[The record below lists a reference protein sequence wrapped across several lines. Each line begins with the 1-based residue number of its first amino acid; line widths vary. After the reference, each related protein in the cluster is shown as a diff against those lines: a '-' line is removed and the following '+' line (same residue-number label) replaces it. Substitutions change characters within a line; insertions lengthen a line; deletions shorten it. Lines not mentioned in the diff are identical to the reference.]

1 MAVVYKV
8 SSTERLQLMERELS
22 SQLSALKTEIE
33 ENGVLQGTPAKSYS
47 SVPIPKDM
55 SYFRQERELV
65 LRRALQVAAA
75 RPVLVQADAMQ
86 RELES
91 CLSREYT
98 PESLPLLLHQFYT
111 DRSYQ
116 LAQCKYQ
123 YMLRWRRFC
132 RHSSIIE
139 QLYPLYKKQV
149 SRLMGEYEDA
159 VQRARR
165 LSVSRERVL
174 TGSGNPINAVTPE
187 DIVIYLQWLVC
198 HLHSLKTIHSY
209 LQVLQYV
216 PVSEREKDTQ
226 RGVVPVDTASLRD
239 PMSSFSRLS
248 ARPNTAQSRHCT
260 SAGKSPSPPSY
271 PNGSLLM
278 SFVSMPA
285 TGTSSEGFFSEH
297 MELPTHRKRL
307 EEFESQLQQMISH
320 FNIDYNTK
328 DIKNTANEMEL
339 FSMVSR
345 EFRTVF
351 KMQETMKTFPVYN
364 STDTG
369 TEHWGKKKPSM
380 ALKKEATWIPFIR
393 VKPKQDPWQQKQAA
407 KLKQH
412 RSLDELLRMHCRFLQ
427 VSDPNRVMD
436 SLKEHAACIS
446 DPEPIQPIS
455 VTSHPFGQNT
465 DQIWERI
472 YSTSNLFQESN
483 PEENSSSTDGRELEK
498 PNLNK
503 RPGSHKK
510 KNENYSYMET
520 MQLLGL
526 DDGQEESGKDPVM
539 IRGAYLSFLYLRHL
553 RIRELQRTC
562 LGVLNYMRSVERTL
576 AFDTAGLSLDGE
588 KLSSSA
594 EESSWMSAA
603 RGGIG
608 SPDRLGSHYCAHSS
622 PADYKV
628 HCAQFMEFTDVE
640 NYNDFYS
647 TEDDSIHTQDHRGLY
662 VMYDVALKDLNELE
676 NTLLLVAS
684 HYIGKDRGR
693 PQSAGTDLRCLARVD
708 VDRFEVLL
716 DLWTC
721 EATFL
726 KSKQQLLDCYF
737 EAYQHVMEAGERFAV
752 AQVITDILHQQPRLD
767 LEAEYFVSSYKEELI
782 CLQSRQQLIRQILSK
797 QIDEQRQ
804 YLQRI
809 WRDGQKGTANEYGL
823 PPNYIPKQLVS
834 INNSCPA
841 LKNVFLLE
849 FHPSLSL
856 ASEVHQAVSQA
867 YTEMCQLYRP
877 STVGQSV
884 ALEQRLLQQ
893 ALEKWQAL
901 ESPGSCYSSQIQK
914 DLFSDVC
921 FEDPFFVR
929 DIGFSVIQTAQE
941 EEKKQGKERQ
951 AFVVETFCRLL
962 ELVTIRHRLMESA
975 SETAQLSQLYR
986 SFAEEMGF
994 GEFHLYLRPVQ
1005 FEFAVL
1011 KEKAEQPPPLFITAL
1026 LQDDSSVDRYS
1037 PSTLLLGIQELDEK
1051 QIGKFSFRTEEA
1063 VVQLMSM
1070 SGIQNLQVTL
1080 ACQVTQK
1087 NALLSAVKQACFCY
1101 WSHSPVS
1108 LQEKQLPTGQPSSR
1122 AEGGW
1127 TSRSESRAGEDPES
1141 QLPVPGLSPTRA
1153 SYRPGEQEAF
1163 VSVQLE
1169 KLGLRDEMLNTFLKR
1184 KQAMGT
1190 IMKNPEET
1198 EKVKRGL
1205 ILEFCQKFSL
1215 RMSQYSLRGQI
1226 VEYYSNLAALL
1237 EDIPSI
1243 RDSFFMVGQPHERK
1257 GERDCERGLIS
1268 DPRSF
1273 QPRPRC
1279 LFSADGK
1286 TFLNLWFIPHF
1297 SEVLMMFKSLD
1308 ESACHRALQQTLQIV
1323 AAFHD
1328 IVHYLV
1334 SFARLGNVSAF
1345 FRRHTQFTADWGGT
1359 EGIGAELREIQK
1371 QIDKLH
1377 DPTSPQE
1384 VGQLLLLRREVMFLQ
1399 FDAAVRHLIR
1409 EAFLSVGKSAAYQ
1422 TVTDNMSHA
1431 LPVLSNCVSH
1441 NLYSSQITV
1450 PEPLEQISHKARDM
1464 YPWRSFL
1471 AQSGSFPFAICSV
1484 LPIEYNVQLCLSGLS
1499 DRSRKVANGEILG
1512 VSLLME
1518 DVLQSSREVT
1528 FVSLQGWEGDKTC
1541 QAGEAQ
1547 IAKAAGVDGGAAAD
1561 PVEMYSV
1568 LKSFLL
1574 LWKQLEVL
1582 KEAWGRQRL
1591 GVQQVNTLSL
1601 YKQFSRMYRV
1611 EILYPTMRALAR
1623 QLGKEEEY
1631 ERLVSDSQP
1640 VLPPVGASEVDIKK
1654 HQVQKLLESLEIEMV
1669 CDVQKKITRELT
1681 MVISERARQDTG
1693 LPTELWKYPAMKQG
1707 FSPERPHIVENF
1719 VQQLMAQSEETDDER
1734 LTFSRAHLQSCLTS
1748 LACSVMERERRN
1760 FDSYSMFYE
1769 NILQQETH
1777 VLYQREQDLKAL
1789 EDSQTW
1795 GEGPDAQVA
1804 DLCQEMVVEITALR
1818 AQVAHMEEERQS
1830 LQHQARSQV
1839 QLEYEALV
1847 RNLFTACLSLKAKL
1861 DEYHMRMDQ
1870 DVTELVSQVRR
1881 EGVDNM
1887 IKLKKKFGSTKDD
1900 EALQGTLLMQ
1910 EKLQELRRESSQL
1923 DALLCKM
1930 KALGLWRHTV
1940 SQGQLRRQLL
1950 CHRQE
1955 AAQQKKESLRLRL
1968 LVEEEATLLR
1978 QQLEA
1983 ARRALSTCQ
1992 AEYTTVSKRLDKQRQ
2007 LLRESEHCAAQEARS
2022 RLHLDSMKA
2031 ANLERLQEDVGEKE
2045 QQLQALGEQLECSTK
2060 MSQLHQQ
2067 RTDKEIRQVRS
2078 QLSLERSLKLE
2089 AFQRVDELQS
2099 QVYDIQG
2106 ALSRSSS
2113 STGQNKRSASVLSRS
2128 AGTIR
2133 STLAG
2138 SAKWN
2143 LLASHSASAL
2153 LQDPSKDWC
2162 SPENRTGDDV
2172 CRNGTDTRLQR
2183 PKTGPSRIRSQV
2195 TGSLLPD
2202 LGEGGP
2208 HSLLIKMR
2216 ELRRDQK

>member
-47 SVPIPKDM
+47 SVHIPKDM

-65 LRRALQVAAA
+65 LRRALQVVTA
-75 RPVLVQADAMQ
+75 RPVLAQADAMQ

-159 VQRARR
+159 VQRSRR

-209 LQVLQYV
+209 LQYAFYWNKF
-216 PVSEREKDTQ
+216 R
-226 RGVVPVDTASLRD
+226 
-239 PMSSFSRLS
+239 
-248 ARPNTAQSRHCT
+248 
-260 SAGKSPSPPSY
+260 
-271 PNGSLLM
+271 
-278 SFVSMPA
+278 
-285 TGTSSEGFFSEH
+285 SEH

-339 FSMVSR
+339 FSMVLR

-364 STDTG
+364 ATDTG

-407 KLKQH
+407 KLKKH

-465 DQIWERI
+465 YQIWERI
-472 YSTSNLFQESN
+472 YSTSNLFQEPN
-483 PEENSSSTDGRELEK
+483 PEEKSSSTDGRESEK

-526 DDGQEESGKDPVM
+526 DDGQEEGGKDPVM
-539 IRGAYLSFLYLRHL
+539 TKGAYLSFLYLRHL

-603 RGGIG
+603 RGGTG
-608 SPDRLGSHYCAHSS
+608 SPDRLGNHYWVHSS

-628 HCAQFMEFTDVE
+628 HCAKFMEFPDVE

-647 TEDDSIHTQDHRGLY
+647 TEDNSIHTQDHRGLY
-662 VMYDVALKDLNELE
+662 IMYDVALKDLKELE

-693 PQSAGTDLRCLARVD
+693 PQSAETDLQYLARVD

-809 WRDGQKGTANEYGL
+809 WRDGQKGTADEYGL

-877 STVGQSV
+877 RTVGQSV

-951 AFVVETFCRLL
+951 EFVVETFCRLL

-975 SETAQLSQLYR
+975 SETAQLSQLYK

-1063 VVQLMSM
+1063 VVQLMST

-1087 NALLSAVKQACFCY
+1087 NVLLSAVKQACFCY
-1101 WSHSPVS
+1101 WS
-1108 LQEKQLPTGQPSSR
+1108 
-1122 AEGGW
+1122 
-1127 TSRSESRAGEDPES
+1127 ESRACEDPES
-1141 QLPVPGLSPTRA
+1141 QLPVPGLSPARA

-1169 KLGLRDEMLNTFLKR
+1169 KLGFRDEMLNTFLKR

-1190 IMKNPEET
+1190 VMKNPEET

-1215 RMSQYSLRGQI
+1215 RMSQYSLRSQI
-1226 VEYYSNLAALL
+1226 VEYYSSLAALL

-1243 RDSFFMVGQPHERK
+1243 RDSFFVVGQPHERK

-1279 LFSADGK
+1279 LLSVDGK

-1297 SEVLMMFKSLD
+1297 SEVLIMFKTLD

-1359 EGIGAELREIQK
+1359 EGIGK
-1371 QIDKLH
+1371 
-1377 DPTSPQE
+1377 
-1384 VGQLLLLRREVMFLQ
+1384 
-1399 FDAAVRHLIR
+1399 
-1409 EAFLSVGKSAAYQ
+1409 
-1422 TVTDNMSHA
+1422 
-1431 LPVLSNCVSH
+1431 
-1441 NLYSSQITV
+1441 
-1450 PEPLEQISHKARDM
+1450 
-1464 YPWRSFL
+1464 
-1471 AQSGSFPFAICSV
+1471 
-1484 LPIEYNVQLCLSGLS
+1484 
-1499 DRSRKVANGEILG
+1499 
-1512 VSLLME
+1512 
-1518 DVLQSSREVT
+1518 
-1528 FVSLQGWEGDKTC
+1528 
-1541 QAGEAQ
+1541 
-1547 IAKAAGVDGGAAAD
+1547 
-1561 PVEMYSV
+1561 
-1568 LKSFLL
+1568 
-1574 LWKQLEVL
+1574 
-1582 KEAWGRQRL
+1582 
-1591 GVQQVNTLSL
+1591 
-1601 YKQFSRMYRV
+1601 
-1611 EILYPTMRALAR
+1611 
-1623 QLGKEEEY
+1623 
-1631 ERLVSDSQP
+1631 
-1640 VLPPVGASEVDIKK
+1640 
-1654 HQVQKLLESLEIEMV
+1654 
-1669 CDVQKKITRELT
+1669 
-1681 MVISERARQDTG
+1681 
-1693 LPTELWKYPAMKQG
+1693 
-1707 FSPERPHIVENF
+1707 
-1719 VQQLMAQSEETDDER
+1719 
-1734 LTFSRAHLQSCLTS
+1734 
-1748 LACSVMERERRN
+1748 
-1760 FDSYSMFYE
+1760 
-1769 NILQQETH
+1769 
-1777 VLYQREQDLKAL
+1777 
-1789 EDSQTW
+1789 
-1795 GEGPDAQVA
+1795 
-1804 DLCQEMVVEITALR
+1804 
-1818 AQVAHMEEERQS
+1818 
-1830 LQHQARSQV
+1830 
-1839 QLEYEALV
+1839 
-1847 RNLFTACLSLKAKL
+1847 
-1861 DEYHMRMDQ
+1861 
-1870 DVTELVSQVRR
+1870 
-1881 EGVDNM
+1881 
-1887 IKLKKKFGSTKDD
+1887 
-1900 EALQGTLLMQ
+1900 
-1910 EKLQELRRESSQL
+1910 
-1923 DALLCKM
+1923 
-1930 KALGLWRHTV
+1930 
-1940 SQGQLRRQLL
+1940 
-1950 CHRQE
+1950 
-1955 AAQQKKESLRLRL
+1955 
-1968 LVEEEATLLR
+1968 
-1978 QQLEA
+1978 
-1983 ARRALSTCQ
+1983 
-1992 AEYTTVSKRLDKQRQ
+1992 
-2007 LLRESEHCAAQEARS
+2007 
-2022 RLHLDSMKA
+2022 
-2031 ANLERLQEDVGEKE
+2031 
-2045 QQLQALGEQLECSTK
+2045 
-2060 MSQLHQQ
+2060 
-2067 RTDKEIRQVRS
+2067 
-2078 QLSLERSLKLE
+2078 
-2089 AFQRVDELQS
+2089 
-2099 QVYDIQG
+2099 
-2106 ALSRSSS
+2106 
-2113 STGQNKRSASVLSRS
+2113 
-2128 AGTIR
+2128 
-2133 STLAG
+2133 
-2138 SAKWN
+2138 
-2143 LLASHSASAL
+2143 
-2153 LQDPSKDWC
+2153 
-2162 SPENRTGDDV
+2162 ENRTIQYSIKIIYSD
-2172 CRNGTDTRLQR
+2172 L
-2183 PKTGPSRIRSQV
+2183 KYFHLLSRYSIHQF
-2195 TGSLLPD
+2195 
-2202 LGEGGP
+2202 
-2208 HSLLIKMR
+2208 
-2216 ELRRDQK
+2216 